1 MISLH
6 FRYFVMKECEGL
18 PESQEEI
25 RLRIYP
31 WQNEK
36 VFKLVSK
43 DPVLSVASE
52 MGFFISGMALPF
64 SHPLTDAMSRNNVI
78 KLEKIS
84 WQINPLRQQFIK
96 WFFLCKKIK
105 EMNITHW

>member
-6 FRYFVMKECEGL
+6 FRYFVMRECEGL
-18 PESQEEI
+18 PESQKEI

-31 WQNEK
+31 WQNWED
-36 VFKLVSK
+36 FKQAST

-52 MGFFISGMALPF
+52 MGFSVNGMPSPF
-64 SHPLTDAMSRNNVI
+64 SHPLTDATLRNNVI

-84 WQINPLRQQFIK
+84 WQINPLNPTIYEEV
-96 WFFLCKKIK
+96 LSLS
-105 EMNITHW
+105 ED